1 MDAKQ
6 DDIGHKWSLSAL
18 FKYLDSAGV
27 DVGYIWNKIYD
38 LIIKTVLSI
47 ENIVVESVRRIA
59 LHRNNCFDLFGFD
72 VLIDSN
78 LKPWLL

>member
-27 DVGYIWNKIYD
+27 DVGYI
-38 LIIKTVLSI
+38 
-47 ENIVVESVRRIA
+47 
-59 LHRNNCFDLFGFD
+59 
-72 VLIDSN
+72 
-78 LKPWLL
+78 